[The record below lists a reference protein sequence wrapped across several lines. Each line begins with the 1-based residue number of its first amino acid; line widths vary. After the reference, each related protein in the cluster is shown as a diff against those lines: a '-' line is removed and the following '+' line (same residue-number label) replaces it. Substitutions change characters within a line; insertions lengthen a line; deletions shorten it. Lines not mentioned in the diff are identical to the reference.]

1 MPVPEIASLSTNPNF
16 LHAVRALAVDAVGAE
31 VIAAFRAAG
40 IPSILLKGRSIA
52 RWLYPR
58 GGRSYG
64 DTDVLVQE
72 GDVVAAEAV
81 LRRLGFVDIA
91 DEWASA
97 EHMPHEIARTFV
109 RPLAPERPPERG
121 HGGKVDLHWSIHHV
135 PRAPDVVWKTFNAHT
150 TTLLL
155 GDVET
160 TALDTT
166 ALALHV
172 VLHAAQHAK
181 EKHTGEDLRR
191 AVSALSAEEWAEVA
205 ALAARLGVEDLLALG
220 LRLDRAGEAVAQAL
234 GLPDPP
240 AEELAAWTAYA
251 PQGANSLDMLA
262 AAPGLG
268 AKVRVARWVL
278 FPSPGRVRYEFP
290 TTGGTLGAYCRW
302 WAMVARTAVP
312 ALRYAVS
319 RRRRLRSGS

>member
-1 MPVPEIASLSTNPNF
+1 MPVPEIASLPNNPNF
-16 LHAVRALAVDAVGAE
+16 LHAVRALAVDAVSAE
-31 VIAAFRAAG
+31 VIAAFRTAG

-64 DTDVLVQE
+64 DTDVLVRE
-72 GDVVAAEAV
+72 GDVAAAEAV

-121 HGGKVDLHWSIHHV
+121 HGGNVDLHWSIHHV
-135 PRAPDVVWKTFNAHT
+135 PVAPDVVWKTFNAHT

-155 GDVET
+155 GGVET

-191 AVSALSAEEWAEVA
+191 AVRALSVEEWAESPLWPPGSASRTCWPWGCGWTGPGKRWRRPSACPIPCGGGVG
-205 ALAARLGVEDLLALG
+205 RLDG
-220 LRLDRAGEAVAQAL
+220 LRAAGRQLSGHAGRRARARC
-234 GLPDPP
+234 
-240 AEELAAWTAYA
+240 
-251 PQGANSLDMLA
+251 QGAGGAMGPVPQPW
-262 AAPGLG
+262 PG
-268 AKVRVARWVL
+268 
-278 FPSPGRVRYEFP
+278 
-290 TTGGTLGAYCRW
+290 
-302 WAMVARTAVP
+302 
-312 ALRYAVS
+312 AL
-319 RRRRLRSGS
+319 

>member
-1 MPVPEIASLSTNPNF
+1 MPVPEIASLPTNPNF

-31 VIAAFRAAG
+31 VIAAFRGAG

-72 GDVVAAEAV
+72 GDVAAAEAV
-81 LRRLGFVDIA
+81 LRGLGFVDIA

-109 RPLAPERPPERG
+109 RG
-121 HGGKVDLHWSIHHV
+121 HGGNIDLHWSIHHV
-135 PRAPDVVWKTFNAHT
+135 PVAPDVVWRTFSAHT
-150 TTLLL
+150 TTLVL
-155 GDVET
+155 GGVEA

-191 AVSALSAEEWAEVA
+191 AVSALSAQEWAEVA

-220 LRLDRAGEAVAQAL
+220 LRLDAAGEAVAQAL
-234 GLPDPP
+234 GLPDP
-240 AEELAAWTAYA
+240 AVEEVAAWTAYA

-268 AKVRVARWVL
+268 AKVRVARWAVL
-278 FPSPGRVRYEFP
+278 PSPGRVRYEFP
-290 TTGGTLGAYCRW
+290 GTRGTLLGAYCRW

-312 ALRYAVS
+312 ALRHAVN
-319 RRRRLRSGS
+319 RRRRLRSGG